1 MKQFLMITMFL
12 VFVGII
18 VGANIYLAKRF
29 AIYFSTGITWPLYIL
44 FPTIT
49 FFMMFGMFTTINSIS
64 NTGHFINIAASVT
77 VGFVLYLLISTIAVD
92 LTGLVVKIKPL
103 YSGITSISLALLITV
118 YGLWN
123 ASNVKVNEVEIP
135 LSGLNKQIKA
145 VHLTDTHI
153 GHMRDGRDLQKIV
166 DMINEQNP
174 DVIFFTG
181 DLLDSKIQ
189 LKNESLDPLGRLNAP
204 IFFVEGNHDEY
215 TGVDAIKDY
224 LRRIGVIVLENEVKV
239 WEQLQIIGLT
249 YMNADENTTGPHT
262 DPNGKNVKGILKEL
276 SISSEKPSILLHH
289 GPNGVNY
296 ANDAGVDLYLAGHTH
311 GGQIWPITH
320 IAGLMFE
327 YNKGLHDHNGTQVY
341 VSQGTGTFGPPMRVG
356 TYSELT
362 VLNLV
367 PGSL

>member
-1 MKQFLMITMFL
+1 MITMFL
-12 VFVGII
+12 VFIGII

-29 AIYFSTGITWPLYIL
+29 ATFFSTGAVWPLYVL
-44 FPTIT
+44 FPAITI
-49 FFMMFGMFTTINSIS
+49 FMMFGMFTTINSVS
-64 NTGHFINIAASVT
+64 GFGHTINIAASVT
-77 VGFVLYLLISTIAVD
+77 VGFVLYLLIATIAVD
-92 LTGLVVKIKPL
+92 LFGLAIKIKPL
-103 YSGITSISLALLITV
+103 YSGITAISMALLISI

-123 ASNVKVNEVEIP
+123 AANVKVNEVDIQ

-153 GHMRDGRDLQKIV
+153 GHMRDGGDLQKIV
-166 DMINEQNP
+166 DLINDKNP
-174 DVIFFTG
+174 DVVFFTG

-189 LKNESLDPLGRLNAP
+189 LRNESLDPLGNLNAP

-224 LRRIGVIVLENEVKV
+224 LRKIGVNVLENEVV
-239 WEQLQIIGLT
+239 EWEQLQIIGLT
-249 YMNADENTTGPHT
+249 YMNADENATGPHA
-262 DPNGKNVKGILKEL
+262 DPNGKNVKGILTKL
-276 SISSEKPSILLHH
+276 SIGTDKPSVLLHH
-289 GPNGVNY
+289 GPNGIRY

-320 IAGLMFE
+320 IAGMMFE
-327 YNKGLHDHNGTQVY
+327 YNKGLHNHNGTQVY

-362 VLNLV
+362 VLNLI
-367 PGSL
+367 PGSP

>member
-29 AIYFSTGITWPLYIL
+29 TMFFSFGATWPLYVL
-44 FPTIT
+44 FPAITI
-49 FFMMFGMFTTINSIS
+49 FMMFGMFTTINAVSS
-64 NTGHFINIAASVT
+64 TGHIIHITASVT

-92 LTGLVVKIKPL
+92 AFGLLFKIKPL
-103 YSGITSISLALLITV
+103 YSGLSAISLALLITV

-123 ASNVKVNEVEIP
+123 ATNIRISEVDIP
-135 LSGLNKQIKA
+135 IMGLEKSIKA

-153 GHMRDGRDLQKIV
+153 GHMRDGGDLQKIV

-174 DVIFFTG
+174 DVVFFTG

-189 LKNESLDPLGRLNAP
+189 LKNESLDPLGNLQSP

-215 TGVDAIKDY
+215 TGVDVIKDY
-224 LRRIGVIVLENEVKV
+224 LRKIGVIVLENEVKE
-239 WEQLQIIGLT
+239 WDHLQIVGLT

-276 SISSEKPSILLHH
+276 PIDSNKPSVLLHH
-289 GPNGVNY
+289 GPNGIGY
-296 ANDAGVDLYLAGHTH
+296 ANEAGIDLYLAGHTH

-327 YNKGLHDHNGTQVY
+327 YNKGLHDYNGTKVY

-367 PGSL
+367 PGSP